1 MGLLDELKIVKRYVY
16 TILENQK
23 VMGVDEI
30 LFYTSVEN
38 LVNEY
43 EKLESRNK
51 ANEELIEKL
60 INFIK
65 G

>member
-1 MGLLDELKIVKRYVY
+1 MGLLDELKIVKRYIH
-16 TILENQK
+16 TILENYK
-23 VMGVDEI
+23 IMGVDEI